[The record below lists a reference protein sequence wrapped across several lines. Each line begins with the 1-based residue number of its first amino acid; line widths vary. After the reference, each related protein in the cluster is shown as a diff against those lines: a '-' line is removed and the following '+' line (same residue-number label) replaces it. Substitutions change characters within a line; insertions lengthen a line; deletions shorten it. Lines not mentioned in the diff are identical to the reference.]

1 MMNLWNNR
9 DWTPMLLGEVDNPF
23 DSSDYIFE
31 LKFDGIRAIVFA
43 TPNEV
48 KIISRNKHDITHL
61 YPELQIIKKLVKR
74 NTIFDGEII
83 VMDNGL
89 PSFHKLQER
98 SHLKSITKI
107 KQQTE
112 INPVVFICFDL
123 LYDNKNLIDLTLLE
137 RKKRLE
143 KYQENDC
150 FLKSKFVLSYGN
162 KLFKY
167 VKDID
172 LEGII
177 AKKKDSVYE
186 INTRS
191 DVWLKIKNFKEE
203 EFFVGGYIE
212 KENNFVISLLLGE
225 YVDNKFYYVGKVTL
239 GKKRALYKE
248 IKKEKV
254 SSKSPFHNM
263 LDDKVNYI
271 KPTLKCKVKYIERTN
286 SNSLRQPFIP

>member
-9 DWTPMLLGEVDNPF
+9 DWTPMLLGEIEKPF

-61 YPELQIIKKLVKR
+61 YPELQIIKRLVKR

-83 VMDNGL
+83 VMDNGV
-89 PSFHKLQER
+89 PSFRKLQER
-98 SHLKSITKI
+98 SHLKSNEKI
-107 KQQTE
+107 KQQME
-112 INPVVFICFDL
+112 INPVVFVCFDL

-143 KYQENDC
+143 KYPENEC
-150 FLKSKFVLSYGN
+150 FSKSKFVLSYGN

-203 EFFVGGYIE
+203 EFFIGGYIE
-212 KENNFVISLLLGE
+212 KESNFVISLLLGE
-225 YVDNKFYYVGKVTL
+225 FVNNKFYYVGKVTL

-263 LDDKVNYI
+263 LDDEVSYI